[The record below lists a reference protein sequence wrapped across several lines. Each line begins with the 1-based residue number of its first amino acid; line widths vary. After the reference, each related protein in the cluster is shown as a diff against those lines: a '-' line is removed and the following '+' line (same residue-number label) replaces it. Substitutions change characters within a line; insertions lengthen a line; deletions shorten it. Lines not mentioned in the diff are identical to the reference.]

1 MLQDLLDYRNCT
13 VMPID
18 SCVQGNEFCKI
29 QASFTQILP
38 LKIKEKCFRFWKFQL
53 SRVPRGKKRE
63 NKGQIGKVALEMKYL

>member
-1 MLQDLLDYRNCT
+1 
-13 VMPID
+13 MPTD
-18 SCVQGNEFCKI
+18 SCAQANKFCKI

-53 SRVPRGKKRE
+53 SRVLREKKKE